1 MHRYHII
8 DYTKQLCINERF
20 VSIAHCC
27 CCLSSFI
34 VFFLPHSLLTR
45 PSYCFGSTDMNSN
58 LLRSRS
64 SQRLL
69 SSSELATYTSFDNL
83 QQSQEIKSQHKPN
96 PWLRKPLWAV
106 SDEGPEDEQNFPSL
120 HRHLTLFDLIS
131 IGVGATI
138 GSGVFVLCGLI
149 AHDYA
154 GPATFIS
161 WGIAGLSACASGLC
175 YAELSGKFSV
185 AGSSY
190 SYVYISM
197 GELPAV
203 IASACLTL
211 EYIFSASAVARSW
224 GDKVVAYVQHMHV
237 NIGNG
242 GESSWMMTILEPG
255 YNINPA
261 AFAVSAASV
270 LLLLDGVKESQKI
283 TNFFTMFKVILVLFM
298 CMMALFLFQPENFE
312 PMIPVKFGFTGV
324 MRGSVSTFFGY
335 IG

>member
-1 MHRYHII
+1 
-8 DYTKQLCINERF
+8 
-20 VSIAHCC
+20 
-27 CCLSSFI
+27 
-34 VFFLPHSLLTR
+34 
-45 PSYCFGSTDMNSN
+45 
-58 LLRSRS
+58 
-64 SQRLL
+64 
-69 SSSELATYTSFDNL
+69 
-83 QQSQEIKSQHKPN
+83 
-96 PWLRKPLWAV
+96 
-106 SDEGPEDEQNFPSL
+106 
-120 HRHLTLFDLIS
+120 
-131 IGVGATI
+131 
-138 GSGVFVLCGLI
+138 VLCGLI

-224 GDKVVAYVQHMHV
+224 GDKVVAYVQHIHV

-242 GESSWMMTILEPG
+242 GDSWMMTILEPG

-298 CMMALFLFQPENFE
+298 CMMALLLFQPENFE